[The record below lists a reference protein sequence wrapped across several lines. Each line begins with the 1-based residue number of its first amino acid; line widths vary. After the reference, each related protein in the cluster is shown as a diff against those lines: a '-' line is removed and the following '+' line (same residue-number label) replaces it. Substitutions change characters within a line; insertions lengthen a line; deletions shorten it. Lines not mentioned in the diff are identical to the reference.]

1 MVAPVLGF
9 RGKVVNH
16 TGKVLQ
22 CQRKGGPAAHRPL
35 RMKTVKITAEF
46 TVTPEMFSDWCDG
59 DFSESEAMFKH
70 FVEKTIFS
78 NFGRTVNYDDVVGG
92 AVVLDKDGL
101 KMSFT
106 EESI

>member
-1 MVAPVLGF
+1 
-9 RGKVVNH
+9 
-16 TGKVLQ
+16 
-22 CQRKGGPAAHRPL
+22 
-35 RMKTVKITAEF
+35 MKTVKIAVELTL
-46 TVTPEMFSDWCDG
+46 TPEMFTEWCDG
-59 DFSESEAMFKH
+59 DFRQSEFMFKH

-78 NFGRTVNYDDVVGG
+78 KFGRTVNYDDVVGG